1 MIGFLFKK
9 VFFDIW
15 DNLLM
20 LVLMSLGIIVPL
32 ALLYLGSVLL
42 DYSMVASLAVSAFAL
57 LIFSFYALYL
67 SSITFGYSRNKKGG
81 MKAVKDAFR
90 FHIGHAFVH
99 FMMLIVLCMISIFGI
114 PFYFSFGNIVG
125 VVMGMMLFWV
135 AVSIV
140 LAMQYFFPL
149 CFHMEADGAFKTL
162 KKCFIILAD
171 NLGTSLFLAI
181 RTLIDLVLTIL
192 TASMIPGMAGISLSR
207 MDTTKILMLK
217 YDFLEANPDCTKK
230 DINWDDLLYEE
241 RQLIGPRSFKGMIFP
256 WKD

>member
-42 DYSMVASLAVSAFAL
+42 DYSMAASLAVSAFAL

-99 FMMLIVLCMISIFGI
+99 FTMLIVLCMISIFGI